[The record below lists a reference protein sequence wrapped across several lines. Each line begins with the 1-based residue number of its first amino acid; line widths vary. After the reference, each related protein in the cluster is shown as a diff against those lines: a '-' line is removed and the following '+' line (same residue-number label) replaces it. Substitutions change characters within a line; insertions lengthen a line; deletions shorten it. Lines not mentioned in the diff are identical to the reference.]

1 MIVLKLK
8 NKKVKYGIINML
20 SSAHRVGGG
29 DSMEE
34 ILKFILAVIVQ
45 VLGNYLYKLLDDKL
59 NKRDDN

>member
-1 MIVLKLK
+1 
-8 NKKVKYGIINML
+8 ML

-29 DSMEE
+29 DSMKE
-34 ILKFILAVIVQ
+34 ILRFILDVIVQ